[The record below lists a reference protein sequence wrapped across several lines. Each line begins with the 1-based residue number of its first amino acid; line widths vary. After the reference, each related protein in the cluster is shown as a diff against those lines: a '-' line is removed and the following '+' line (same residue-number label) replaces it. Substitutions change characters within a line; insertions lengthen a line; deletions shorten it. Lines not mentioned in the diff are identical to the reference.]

1 MTTGISS
8 DSPEVAPESVTS
20 ESAASWASLRRVR
33 FGIATRLTL
42 VVIPLVLIPLG
53 ALAYAWYSSTRSAM
67 ELQVREELQVRLRQV
82 ALRLRPFLRERELD
96 LYDLASSPALRD
108 YHTQLDYKLIQEAD
122 VALKKLSEH
131 FLHFLSRRDEVV
143 AEARYLDQNGRELVS
158 ASTGGARRSGASYAK
173 APFFLRAKALPPDSG
188 LATSVETSETLQVT
202 VLRLALPVYNEWKE
216 FRGVMA
222 VDLPLSYFT
231 ATLAGAL
238 TGRTGTSFLADV
250 NGTILGP
257 PGAKEALVAR
267 WKGSKELA
275 ETLRALPGDPRIVDL
290 EDGDRGL
297 LVRTSVGAHGWS
309 IGFLAPLAETEGP
322 VRALTRTTL
331 LYGSAGAIVLVLAVV
346 LVALG
351 ASRRVRRL
359 QSATAQLASGNFGLR
374 MPAEGSDEVGELGR
388 SFNLM
393 AESLARRDA
402 ELGARTE
409 EAQRRRQEL
418 EVLNAVIQAAHTSLD
433 LRESLEAILDR
444 LMALFNFTAG
454 GIRLLDESREHL
466 ILVAHR
472 GLRPSYAANPI
483 PLRNDEGHSG
493 QALRARQ
500 PLLLSD
506 ATDLAPYRERVP
518 EGTTVGGVLLIPIL
532 SKGQGLGAIVL
543 MAERRLDFTFAALHL
558 LASIGLEV
566 GTAIQNAR
574 LFSQTQALL
583 SEAERH
589 RARAEALAEIGRSV
603 TATLDLDRVLDL
615 VVERVSE
622 AMRADAVSILR
633 REGDTL
639 HYLRAQ
645 GLSPDRESTVSLRAR
660 DEFTGDAE
668 LMRAPLWT
676 PDLSTDARFIE
687 NSHALALF
695 KTQGIRAVLA
705 APVILGEDVWG
716 ILGIGIRNQ
725 YTFSPEEVR
734 FAGAV
739 AQQAAIAIGNAK
751 LYADLRS
758 AYAQLEAAQ
767 EQAVQTAK
775 LGALGQMAGGVA
787 HDFNNLLAAI
797 LGRAELLQRRTSDP
811 LVVQGLKVIQGAALD
826 GAETV
831 RRILGFARA
840 KGEEQVESVD
850 IAPLLQQVVEIA
862 RPRWKDEAQARGALI
877 NVMLA
882 LEAAPPVRGNAAELR
897 EVFLNLLLNAVDAMP
912 GGGTLT
918 LGVRTLKRVDDNG
931 DHGTPAVECF
941 VRDTGVGMSAEVRRR
956 AFDPFF
962 TTKGARGTGLGL
974 SVVYGIVSRHGGRVR
989 IDSRENA
996 GTTVTVN
1003 LPVFTGLPSAPAPE
1017 PVTAEVA
1024 SARILVV
1031 DDEEVLAQ
1039 MLADILRLEAGHIV
1053 EVMTDARAAL
1063 DRLTTDPPDLLF
1075 TDLGMPVLSGWELAA
1090 QAHALHPG
1098 LPVVLVTGW
1107 GHQLDPDRVRA
1118 AGVVGVVAK
1127 PYRIED
1133 IRKAVAGALA
1143 GVLQDT

>member
-1 MTTGISS
+1 M
-8 DSPEVAPESVTS
+8 
-20 ESAASWASLRRVR
+20 R
-33 FGIATRLTL
+33 FGIATKLTL
-42 VVIPLVLIPLG
+42 VVIPLVLAPLG
-53 ALAYAWYSSTRSAM
+53 GLAYVWYSSTKATL

-82 ALRLRPFLRERELD
+82 ALRLKPFLRERELD

-108 YHTQLDYKLIQEAD
+108 YQTQLEYRLVEEAD
-122 VALKKLSEH
+122 VALKKLAEH
-131 FLHFLSRRDEVV
+131 FAQFLSRRDEVV
-143 AEARYLDQNGRELVS
+143 AEARYLDETGKELVS
-158 ASTGGARRSGASYAK
+158 ATARGASGAKRSGDSYAST
-173 APFFLRAKALPPDSG
+173 PFFQRAKVLRPDTGVAVSIEE
-188 LATSVETSETLQVT
+188 SDTLRIT

-216 FRGVMA
+216 FRGVVV

-231 ATLAGAL
+231 STLAGAL
-238 TGRTGTSFLADV
+238 TGRPGTSFLVDGRGA
-250 NGTILGP
+250 ILGP
-257 PGAKEALVAR
+257 PGAAESLAAR
-267 WKGSKELA
+267 WKGPGELGA
-275 ETLRALPGDPRIVDL
+275 VLRTRPDEPQVVDL
-290 EDGDRGL
+290 ADGGHGL
-297 LVRTSVGAHGWS
+297 LVRSVVGAHGWS
-309 IGFLAPLAETEGP
+309 VGVLAPLIEIEGP
-322 VRALTRTTL
+322 VRALTQSTL
-331 LYGSAGAIVLVLAVV
+331 VYGSAGAVVLVLAVV
-346 LVALG
+346 LVARG

-359 QSATAQLASGNFGLR
+359 QAATAQLAEGNFGLR
-374 MPAEGSDEVGELGR
+374 VPAEGTDEVADLGR

-418 EVLNAVIQAAHTSLD
+418 EVLNTVIQAAHTSLD

-444 LMALFNFTAG
+444 LMALFDFTAG
-454 GIRLLDESREHL
+454 GIRLLDESRDNL

-483 PLRNDEGHSG
+483 PLRMDEGHSG
-493 QALRARQ
+493 QALRLLQ
-500 PLLLSD
+500 PMLLNEP
-506 ATDLAPYRERVP
+506 TDLAPYGDRVP

-532 SKGQGLGAIVL
+532 STGQALGAIVL
-543 MAERRLDFTFAALHL
+543 IGQRKPEFSETEFRLLG
-558 LASIGLEV
+558 SIGLEV

-583 SEAERH
+583 AEAERH
-589 RARAEALAEIGRSV
+589 GARAEALAEIGRSV

-622 AMRADAVSILR
+622 AMSADAVSILR
-633 REGDTL
+633 LDGDTL
-639 HYLRAQ
+639 HYVRAR
-645 GLSPDRESTVSLRAR
+645 GLSADREASLVLKAG
-660 DEFTGDAE
+660 EEPTGDAA
-668 LMRAPLWT
+668 LIRTPVWT
-676 PDLSTDARFIE
+676 ADLPADPRFGGSR
-687 NSHALALF
+687 NALALF
-695 KTQGIRAVLA
+695 NTEGIRAVLA

-716 ILGIGIRNQ
+716 ILGICFQ
-725 YTFSPEEVR
+725 QDYKFSPEEVR

-811 LVVQGLKVIQGAALD
+811 LVVQGLKIIQGAALD

-840 KGEEQVESVD
+840 KGEEQAEPVE
-850 IAPLLQQVVEIA
+850 IASLLQQVVEIA
-862 RPRWKDEAQARGALI
+862 RPRWKDEAQARGASI
-877 NVMLA
+877 NVALA
-882 LEAAPPVRGNAAELR
+882 LEPVPPVRGNAAELR
-897 EVFLNLLLNAVDAMP
+897 EVFLNVLLNAVDAMP
-912 GGGTLT
+912 TGGTVT
-918 LGVRTLKRVDDNG
+918 VGVRSLEAGDGVDASG
-931 DHGTPAVECF
+931 EAVECF

-974 SVVYGIVSRHGGRVR
+974 SVVYGIVSRHGGQVR
-989 IDSRENA
+989 IDSRENV
-996 GTTVTVN
+996 GTTVTLH
-1003 LPVFTGLPSAPAPE
+1003 LPVFCGRPAVPVQE
-1017 PVTAEVA
+1017 PGRVDIG

-1039 MLADILRLEAGHIV
+1039 MLADILRLEGGHVV

-1063 DRLTTDPPDLLF
+1063 DRVGTDPPDLLF

-1090 QAHALHPG
+1090 QARTLHPG

-1118 AGVVGVVAK
+1118 SGVAGVVAK

-1133 IRKAVAGALA
+1133 IRKAVAEALA
-1143 GVLQDT
+1143 GVLQST

>member
-1 MTTGISS
+1 M
-8 DSPEVAPESVTS
+8 
-20 ESAASWASLRRVR
+20 R
-33 FGIATRLTL
+33 FGIATKLTL
-42 VVIPLVLIPLG
+42 VVIPLVLVPLG
-53 ALAYAWYSSTRSAM
+53 GLAYVWYSSTKATL

-108 YHTQLDYKLIQEAD
+108 YQTQLEYRLVQEAD
-122 VALKKLSEH
+122 VALKKLAEH
-131 FLHFLSRRDEVV
+131 FGQFLSRRDEVV
-143 AEARYLDQNGRELVS
+143 AEARYLDETGKELVS
-158 ASTGGARRSGASYAK
+158 ATARGAKRSGDNYASR
-173 APFFLRAKALPPDSG
+173 PFFQRAKALRPDTG
-188 LATSVETSETLQVT
+188 VAVSVEQSDSLQIT

-216 FRGVMA
+216 FRGVMI

-231 ATLAGAL
+231 STLAGAL
-238 TGRTGTSFLADV
+238 TGRPGTSFLVDGS
-250 NGTILGP
+250 GTILGP
-257 PGAKEALVAR
+257 PGAAESLAAR
-267 WKGSKELA
+267 WKGPGELGA
-275 ETLRALPGDPRIVDL
+275 ILRTRPDEPQVVDL
-290 EDGDRGL
+290 ADGGHGL
-297 LVRTSVGAHGWS
+297 LVRSVVGAHGWS
-309 IGFLAPLAETEGP
+309 VGVLAPLVEIEGP
-322 VRALTRTTL
+322 VRALTQSTL
-331 LYGSAGAIVLVLAVV
+331 VYGSAGAVVLVLAVV
-346 LVALG
+346 LVARG

-359 QSATAQLASGNFGLR
+359 QAATAQLAEGHFGLR
-374 MPAEGSDEVGELGR
+374 MPAEGTDEVADLGR

-418 EVLNAVIQAAHTSLD
+418 EVLNTVIQAAHTSLD

-444 LMALFNFTAG
+444 LMALFDFTAG
-454 GIRLLDESREHL
+454 GIRLLDESRDNL

-483 PLRNDEGHSG
+483 PLRMDEGHSG
-493 QALRARQ
+493 QALRLLQ
-500 PLLLSD
+500 PMLLNEP
-506 ATDLAPYRERVP
+506 TDLAPYWDRVP

-532 SKGQGLGAIVL
+532 SKGQALGAVVL
-543 MAERRLDFTFAALHL
+543 IGQRKPEFTETELRLLG
-558 LASIGLEV
+558 SIGLEV

-583 SEAERH
+583 AEAERH

-622 AMRADAVSILR
+622 AMGADAVSILR
-633 REGDTL
+633 LDGDTL
-639 HYLRAQ
+639 HYVRAR
-645 GLSPDRESTVSLRAR
+645 GLSADRETSLVLKAG
-660 DEFTGDAE
+660 EEPTGDAA
-668 LMRAPLWT
+668 LMRTPVWT
-676 PDLSTDARFIE
+676 ADLPADPRFGGSR
-687 NSHALALF
+687 NALALF
-695 KTQGIRAVLA
+695 NTEGIRAVLA

-716 ILGIGIRNQ
+716 ILGICIRQ
-725 YTFSPEEVR
+725 EYKFSPEEVR

-811 LVVQGLKVIQGAALD
+811 LVVQGLKIIQGAALD

-840 KGEEQVESVD
+840 KGEEQAEPVE
-850 IAPLLQQVVEIA
+850 IASLLQQVVEIA
-862 RPRWKDEAQARGALI
+862 RPRWKDEAQARGAFI
-877 NVMLA
+877 NVALA
-882 LEAAPPVRGNAAELR
+882 LEPVPPVRGNAAELR
-897 EVFLNLLLNAVDAMP
+897 EVFLNVLLNAVDAMP
-912 GGGTLT
+912 AGGTVT
-918 LGVRTLKRVDDNG
+918 LGVRSPEAG
-931 DHGTPAVECF
+931 DGADAGVEAVECF

-989 IDSRENA
+989 IDSRENV
-996 GTTVTVN
+996 GTTVTLH
-1003 LPVFTGLPSAPAPE
+1003 LPVFSGRPAVPVQEPGPVETG
-1017 PVTAEVA
+1017 

-1039 MLADILRLEAGHIV
+1039 MLADILRLEGGHVV

-1063 DRLTTDPPDLLF
+1063 DRVGTDPPDLLF

-1090 QAHALHPG
+1090 QARTLHPG

-1118 AGVVGVVAK
+1118 SGVVGVVAK

-1133 IRKAVAGALA
+1133 IRKAVAEALA
-1143 GVLQDT
+1143 GVLQGT

>member
-1 MTTGISS
+1 MITGTGAEAGPAGAGPRP
-8 DSPEVAPESVTS
+8 DS
-20 ESAASWASLRRVR
+20 ASPRAGWRRVR

-42 VVIPLVLIPLG
+42 VVIPLVLLPLA
-53 ALAYAWYSSTRSAM
+53 ALAYVWYSSTKAAL

-108 YHTQLDYKLIQEAD
+108 YQTQLEYRLVQEAD
-122 VALKKLSEH
+122 VALKKLAEH
-131 FLHFLSRRDEVV
+131 FAQFLSRRDEVV

-158 ASTGGARRSGASYAK
+158 ATARSVKRTGTNYAN
-173 APFFLRAKALPPDSG
+173 APFFLQAKALPPENGISATVEPSDS
-188 LATSVETSETLQVT
+188 LQIT
-202 VLRLALPVYNEWKE
+202 VLRLSLPVYNEWKE
-216 FRGVMA
+216 FRGVMV

-231 ATLAGAL
+231 STLAGAL
-238 TGRTGTSFLADV
+238 SGRLGTNFLVDGSGV
-250 NGTILGP
+250 ILGP
-257 PGAKEALVAR
+257 PGAMERLTAS
-267 WKGSKELA
+267 WKGPGELQKI
-275 ETLRALPGDPRIVDL
+275 LRTPPGDPQVVELVD
-290 EDGDRGL
+290 GGHAL
-297 LVRTSVGAHGWS
+297 LVRAAVGTHDWTVGV
-309 IGFLAPLAETEGP
+309 LAPLVEAEGP
-322 VRALTRTTL
+322 VRALTQSTL
-331 LYGSAGAIVLVLAVV
+331 AYGSGGAIVLVLAVV
-346 LVALG
+346 LVARG

-359 QSATAQLASGNFGLR
+359 QTATAQLAGGNFGLR
-374 MPAEGSDEVGELGR
+374 VPAEGTDEVADLGR

-402 ELGARTE
+402 EVGARTE

-444 LMALFNFTAG
+444 LLTLFDFSAG
-454 GIRLLDESREHL
+454 AIRLLDEARDHL

-483 PLRNDEGHSG
+483 PLRMDEGDSG
-493 QALRARQ
+493 HALRARQ
-500 PLLLSD
+500 PLILND
-506 ATDLAPYRERVP
+506 PAEIAPYLDRVP
-518 EGTTVGGVLLIPIL
+518 AGTKVGGVLLIPIL
-532 SKGQGLGAIVL
+532 SKGQALGAVVL
-543 MAERRLDFTFAALHL
+543 IGDRTLDFSETELRL
-558 LASIGLEV
+558 LGSIGLEV

-583 SEAERH
+583 AEAERH
-589 RARAEALAEIGRSV
+589 RLRAEALAEIGRSV

-615 VVERVSE
+615 VVERVAE
-622 AMRADAVSILR
+622 AMGADAVSILR
-633 REGDTL
+633 LDGDTL
-639 HYLRAQ
+639 HYLRAR
-645 GLSPDRESTVSLRAR
+645 GLSADREASLVLRAG
-660 DEFTGDAE
+660 DEPTAE
-668 LMRAPLWT
+668 AALMRVPVWT
-676 PDLSTDARFIE
+676 ADLPADPRFAGS
-687 NSHALALF
+687 SHALALF
-695 KTQGIRAVLA
+695 KTEGIRGVLA

-716 ILGIGIRNQ
+716 ILGICTREEHR
-725 YTFSPEEVR
+725 FSPEDVR

-797 LGRAELLQRRTSDP
+797 LGRAELLQRRTADP
-811 LVVQGLKVIQGAALD
+811 TVVQGLKVIQGAALD

-840 KGEEQVESVD
+840 KGEEQAEPVE
-850 IAPLLQQVVEIA
+850 IGPLLQQVVEIA

-877 NVMLA
+877 NVALA
-882 LEAAPPVRGNAAELR
+882 IEPVRPVRGNAAELR

-912 GGGTLT
+912 TGGTLT
-918 LGVRTLKRVDDNG
+918 LGVRAREPG
-931 DHGTPAVECF
+931 DGAGDVLGDAVECF
-941 VRDTGVGMSAEVRRR
+941 VRDTGVGMSSEVRRR

-989 IDSRENA
+989 IESRENA
-996 GTTVTVN
+996 GTTVTVH
-1003 LPVFTGLPSAPAPE
+1003 LPVFTGRHAEPAHE
-1017 PVTAEVA
+1017 PPPVETG

-1039 MLADILRLEAGHIV
+1039 MLADILRLESGNVV

-1063 DRLTTDPPDLLF
+1063 DRVAASPPDLLF

-1090 QAHALHPG
+1090 QARALHPG

-1107 GHQLDPDRVRA
+1107 GHQLDPERVRA
-1118 AGVVGVVAK
+1118 SGVVGVVAK

-1143 GVLQDT
+1143 GVLQSS

>member
-1 MTTGISS
+1 MTSMTGA
-8 DSPEVAPESVTS
+8 DVAPENV
-20 ESAASWASLRRVR
+20 AAGAAPFRRGWRRVR
-33 FGIATRLTL
+33 IGIATRLTL
-42 VVIPLVLIPLG
+42 VVIPLVLVPLG
-53 ALAYAWYSSTRSAM
+53 GLAYVWYTNTKAAL
-67 ELQVREELQVRLRQV
+67 EHQVREELQVRLRQV

-108 YHTQLDYKLIQEAD
+108 YHTQIEYRLVQEAD
-122 VALKKLSEH
+122 VALQKLAEH
-131 FLHFLSRRDEVV
+131 FAQFVSRRDEVV
-143 AEARYLDQNGRELVS
+143 AEARFLDETGRELVS
-158 ASTGGARRSGASYAK
+158 ATARGVKRSGASYAN
-173 APFFLRAKALPPDSG
+173 ALFFQQTRGLRPDAG
-188 LATSVETSETLQVT
+188 PAASVEQSEALQIT

-216 FRGVMA
+216 FRGAMV

-231 ATLAGAL
+231 STLAGAL
-238 TGRTGTSFLADV
+238 TGRPGTSFLVDA
-250 NGTILGP
+250 GGAILGP
-257 PGAKEALVAR
+257 PGAAQSLADR
-267 WKGSKELA
+267 WKGPGEL
-275 ETLRALPGDPRIVDL
+275 EGILRTPPGDPQVVDL
-290 EDGDRGL
+290 IGGGHGL
-297 LVRTSVGAHGWS
+297 LVRGGVGVHGWS
-309 IGFLAPLAETEGP
+309 VGVLAPLEETEGP
-322 VRALTRTTL
+322 VRALTQSTFA
-331 LYGSAGAIVLVLAVV
+331 YGSAGGIVLVLAVV
-346 LVALG
+346 LVARG

-359 QSATAQLASGNFGLR
+359 QMATAQLAEGHFGLR
-374 MPAEGSDEVGELGR
+374 MPAEGTDEVADLGR

-444 LMALFNFTAG
+444 LLALFDVQAG
-454 GIRLLDESREHL
+454 AIRLLDESRDRL

-483 PLRNDEGHSG
+483 PLFTGEGHSG
-493 QALRARQ
+493 HTLRSGQ
-500 PLLLSD
+500 PRVLSD
-506 ATDLAPYRERVP
+506 PADLAPYHDRVP

-532 SKGQGLGAIVL
+532 SKGQALGAIVL
-543 MAERRLDFTFAALHL
+543 VGQRKPDFTEPELRL
-558 LASIGLEV
+558 LGSIGLEV

-583 SEAERH
+583 TEAESH
-589 RARAEALAEIGRSV
+589 RARAEALAEIGQSV

-615 VVERVSE
+615 VVERGSA
-622 AMRADAVSILR
+622 AMGADAVCILR
-633 REGDTL
+633 LDGGTL
-639 HYLRAQ
+639 HYVRAR
-645 GLSPDRESTVSLRAR
+645 GLSAEGVSRLDVSPSVKPTEDAGLMKVAPFWTADLQADPRFRESATAL
-660 DEFTGDAE
+660 E
-668 LMRAPLWT
+668 L
-676 PDLSTDARFIE
+676 LSTE
-687 NSHALALF
+687 
-695 KTQGIRAVLA
+695 GIRAVLA
-705 APVILGEDVWG
+705 APIILGEAVWG
-716 ILGIGIRNQ
+716 ILKIYFRKVHD
-725 YTFSPEEVR
+725 FSPEEVR

-751 LYADLRS
+751 LYADLQS

-840 KGEEQVESVD
+840 KGEEQAEPVEL
-850 IAPLLQQVVEIA
+850 AALLQQVVEIA
-862 RPRWKDEAQARGALI
+862 RPRWKDEAQARGVLI
-877 NVMLA
+877 NVALA
-882 LEAAPPVRGNAAELR
+882 LEPVAPVRGNAAELR

-912 GGGTLT
+912 TGGTVT
-918 LGVRTLKRVDDNG
+918 LGVHQGIGGQGNAVVADDE
-931 DHGTPAVECF
+931 AVECF

-989 IDSRENA
+989 IDSRENM
-996 GTTVTVN
+996 GTTVTLH
-1003 LPVFTGLPSAPAPE
+1003 LPVFHGATAVQVQEPKPADIG
-1017 PVTAEVA
+1017 

-1031 DDEEVLAQ
+1031 DDEEALAE
-1039 MLADILRLEAGHIV
+1039 MLADILRLEGGHV
-1053 EVMTDARAAL
+1053 VQVMTDARAAL
-1063 DRLTTDPPDLLF
+1063 DRVAASPPDLLF

-1090 QAHALHPG
+1090 QARALHPE

-1107 GHQLDPDRVRA
+1107 GHQLDPERVRA
-1118 AGVVGVVAK
+1118 SGVVGVVAK
-1127 PYRIED
+1127 PYRIAD
-1133 IRKAVAGALA
+1133 IRKAVSGALA
-1143 GVLQDT
+1143 GMLQST

>member
-1 MTTGISS
+1 
-8 DSPEVAPESVTS
+8 
-20 ESAASWASLRRVR
+20 
-33 FGIATRLTL
+33 
-42 VVIPLVLIPLG
+42 
-53 ALAYAWYSSTRSAM
+53 M
-67 ELQVREELQVRLRQV
+67 ELQVREELRVRLRQV
-82 ALRLRPFLRERELD
+82 ALRLRPFIRERELD

-108 YHTQLDYKLIQEAD
+108 YNTQLDYRLVQEAD
-122 VALKKLSEH
+122 VALKKLAEH
-131 FLHFLSRRDEVV
+131 FVQFLSRRDEIV
-143 AEARYLDQNGRELVS
+143 AEARYVDQAGKELVS
-158 ASTGGARRSGASYAK
+158 ASSGGARRTGISYAH
-173 APFFLRAKALPPDSG
+173 APFFLRAKDVPPDG
-188 LATSVETSETLQVT
+188 NPAASVEISETTQAP

-216 FRGVMA
+216 LRGVMA

-238 TGRTGTSFLADV
+238 TGRTGTSFLVDGSGA
-250 NGTILGP
+250 ILGP
-257 PGAKEALVAR
+257 PGAKESLIST
-267 WKGSKELA
+267 WKTAGEL
-275 ETLRALPGDPRIVDL
+275 ETVLRTLPGDPQVVSL
-290 EDGDRGL
+290 KAGGHAL
-297 LVRTSVGAHGWS
+297 LVRTSIGAHGWS
-309 IGFLAPLAETEGP
+309 IGVLAPLAETEGP
-322 VRALTRTTL
+322 VRALTRMTL
-331 LYGSAGAIVLVLAVV
+331 AYGSVGAILLVLAVV
-346 LVALG
+346 LVSRG

-359 QSATAQLASGNFGLR
+359 QVATAQLAAGNFGLR
-374 MPAEGSDEVGELGR
+374 MPAEGTDEVGELGR

-433 LRESLEAILDR
+433 LKESLEAILDR

-454 GIRLLDESREHL
+454 GIRLLDESKEHL

-493 QALRARQ
+493 QTLRARE
-500 PLLLSD
+500 PLILSD
-506 ATDLAPYRERVP
+506 PQDIAPYRNRVP

-543 MAERRLDFTFAALHL
+543 MSQRHLDFTIADVHL

-583 SEAERH
+583 AEAERH
-589 RARAEALAEIGRSV
+589 RARAEALAEIARSV

-615 VVERVSE
+615 VVERVHE

-633 REGDTL
+633 RDGDTI

-645 GLSPDRESTVSLRAR
+645 GLSPDRETAFTLTAGNMP
-660 DEFTGDAE
+660 TGDAA
-668 LMRAPLWT
+668 LMRVPVWT
-676 PDLSTDARFIE
+676 SDLSTDTRF
-687 NSHALALF
+687 SGSPHAIALF

-705 APVILGEDVWG
+705 APIILGEEVWG
-716 ILGIGIRNQ
+716 ILGIGIRHQ
-725 YTFSPEEVR
+725 YKFSPEEVR

-811 LVVQGLKVIQGAALD
+811 TVVQGLKIIQGAALD

-840 KGEEQVESVD
+840 KGEEQVEPVE

-877 NVMLA
+877 NVTLA
-882 LEAAPPVRGNAAELR
+882 LQPAPPVRGNAAELR
-897 EVFLNLLLNAVDAMP
+897 EVFLNLLLNAVDAMSS
-912 GGGTLT
+912 GGTLT
-918 LGVRTLKRVDDNG
+918 LGVRALPAADDDGNHLSQG
-931 DHGTPAVECF
+931 VECF

-989 IDSRENA
+989 IDSRENV
-996 GTTVTVN
+996 GTTVTIQ
-1003 LPVFTGLPSAPAPE
+1003 LPVFSGQASPPIPEPAP
-1017 PVTAEVA
+1017 VEVE

-1039 MLADILRLEAGHIV
+1039 MLADILRIDAGHVV

-1063 DRLTTDPPDLLF
+1063 DRVLADPPDLLF

-1090 QAHALHPG
+1090 QARALHPD

-1133 IRKAVAGALA
+1133 IRKAVVSALA

>member
-1 MTTGISS
+1 MTTGTSS
-8 DSPEVAPESVTS
+8 EVVPESVRS
-20 ESAASWASLRRVR
+20 SSAASWIGWRRVR

-42 VVIPLVLIPLG
+42 VVIPLVLVPLG
-53 ALAYAWYSSTRSAM
+53 ALAYAWYSSTKAAM

-108 YHTQLDYKLIQEAD
+108 YHTQLDYKLVQEAD
-122 VALKKLSEH
+122 VALKKLAEH
-131 FLHFLSRRDEVV
+131 FAQFLSRRDEVV
-143 AEARYLDQNGRELVS
+143 AEARYVDQAGKELVS
-158 ASTGGARRSGASYAK
+158 ASTGGTRRGGASYAR
-173 APFFLRAKALPPDSG
+173 APFFLRAKNLPPDGG
-188 LATSVETSETLQVT
+188 LAASVEMSETLQVT

-216 FRGVMA
+216 FRGVMV

-238 TGRTGTSFLADV
+238 TGRAGTSFLAD
-250 NGTILGP
+250 GSGAILGP
-257 PGAKEALVAR
+257 PGAKESLVAR
-267 WKGSKELA
+267 WEGPSEL
-275 ETLRALPGDPRIVDL
+275 EFTLRTLPGDPQVVAL
-290 EDGDRGL
+290 TDGDRGL
-297 LVRTSVGAHGWS
+297 LVRAAVGAHGWS

-322 VRALTRTTL
+322 VHALTRTTL
-331 LYGSAGAIVLVLAVV
+331 AYGTAGAVVLVLAVV
-346 LVALG
+346 LVARG

-359 QSATAQLASGNFGLR
+359 QTATAQLAAGNFGLR
-374 MPAEGSDEVGELGR
+374 MPAEGTDEVGELGR

-418 EVLNAVIQAAHTSLD
+418 EVLHAVIQAAHTSLD

-444 LMALFNFTAG
+444 LMALFDFTAG

-506 ATDLAPYRERVP
+506 ATSLAPYRDRVP

-543 MAERRLDFTFAALHL
+543 MAQRHLDFTDATLHL

-574 LFSQTQALL
+574 LFTQTQALL
-583 SEAERH
+583 AEAERH

-633 REGDTL
+633 RDGHTL
-639 HYLRAQ
+639 HYLRTQ
-645 GLSPDRESTVSLRAR
+645 GLSPGRESTASLKAW
-660 DEFTGDAE
+660 DEFTGDAA
-668 LMRAPLWT
+668 LMRAPVWT
-676 PDLSTDARFIE
+676 SDLSADARFSE
-687 NSHALALF
+687 SRHALALF

-705 APVILGEDVWG
+705 APIILGEDVWG
-716 ILGIGIRNQ
+716 ILGIGIRHQ
-725 YTFSPEEVR
+725 YKFSPEEVR

-840 KGEEQVESVD
+840 KVEEQVEPVE

-877 NVMLA
+877 NVA
-882 LEAAPPVRGNAAELR
+882 LDLEPAPPVRGNAAELR

-918 LGVRTLKRVDDNG
+918 LGVRAPAPRDDSG
-931 DHGTPAVECF
+931 DHLDPGVECF

-989 IDSRENA
+989 IDSRESV
-996 GTTVTVN
+996 GTTVTVH
-1003 LPVFTGLPSAPAPE
+1003 LPVFSGRPTPPVPE
-1017 PVTAEVA
+1017 PAAAEVG

-1039 MLADILRLEAGHIV
+1039 MLADILRLEAGHVV

-1063 DRLTTDPPDLLF
+1063 ERVAADPPDLLF
-1075 TDLGMPVLSGWELAA
+1075 TDLGMPLLSGWELAA
-1090 QAHALHPG
+1090 QARMLHPG

-1133 IRKAVAGALA
+1133 IRKAVAGALT